1 MKIKKGFVLRRIG
14 DKEVVIG
21 EGLEQVNFNK
31 IVALNATAANLWK
44 QLEGKDFTE
53 QEVASLL
60 EKEYEIDASVAEKDA
75 KDIIARWTEV
85 GLIE

>member
-31 IVALNATAANLWK
+31 IVALNSTAAYLWK
-44 QLEGKDFTE
+44 LLVGKDFTD
-53 QEVASLL
+53 QDVAFLL
-60 EKEYEIDASVAEKDA
+60 EKEYEIEAEVAEKDA
-75 KDIIARWTEV
+75 RDIIAKWAEV
-85 GLIE
+85 GLVD